1 MYVHTYIQLQTVPF
15 VYRKVSTEN
24 DFFTLAVIYFEAL
37 LIFATASSRKR
48 QKNSQYV
55 RVQEL
60 TKITIKQAC
69 RANLHISQ
77 QPKE

>member
-1 MYVHTYIQLQTVPF
+1 MYIQLQTVPF
-15 VYRKVSTEN
+15 VDRKVSTEN

-37 LIFATASSRKR
+37 SIFAAASSRKR
-48 QKNSQYV
+48 QKNSKYK

-60 TKITIKQAC
+60 TKITIKQVC
-69 RANLHISQ
+69 GANLQISQ